1 MMRDKFIFLL
11 IGFLLGWIVNL
22 NSFNM
27 PDFQS
32 SLHMINSAI
41 KSQMTILNMTDSLPS
56 SSVDIGQGVRVLC
69 WVMTGPANHYTK
81 AIHVKNTWGKKCDKL
96 IFFSS
101 EDDEKLGA
109 VALNISE
116 GRQNL
121 WGKTKQG
128 FDYVYNHHR
137 DAYDWFVKADDDTY
151 YVVENLRNLLKDYN
165 TQESIWFGHRFQ
177 YLGGYFAGGA
187 GYVLSQGALER
198 FTQIGLKNSSLCNP
212 ENGGDEDVNMG
223 ACMKNLNVTV
233 GDSRDSE
240 GKKRFFPF
248 HPQNHLIPSSGRK
261 DWAYFV
267 YTQYAEKNGTACCSD
282 TAISFHYISPPT
294 MYLLDYLIYHLSSVS
309 GGKAED
315 KELGNFTVAG

>member
-1 MMRDKFIFLL
+1 MRDRFIFLL
-11 IGFLLGWIVNL
+11 IGFLLGWIINL
-22 NSFNM
+22 NSFSM

-32 SLHMINSAI
+32 SLKMINSAI
-41 KSQMTILNMTDSLPS
+41 KSQMNILNMTDSLPP
-56 SSVDIGQGVRVLC
+56 SSVNTGHGVRVLC
-69 WVMTGPANHYTK
+69 WVMTGPPNHYTK

-101 EDDEKLGA
+101 EDDEELGA

-137 DAYDWFVKADDDTY
+137 DDYDWFVKADDDTY

-165 TQESIWFGHRFQ
+165 TQDSIWFGHRFQ

-198 FTQIGLKNSSLCNP
+198 SQEL
-212 ENGGDEDVNMG
+212 
-223 ACMKNLNVTV
+223 
-233 GDSRDSE
+233 
-240 GKKRFFPF
+240 FPVQF
-248 HPQNHLIPSSGRK
+248 
-261 DWAYFV
+261 
-267 YTQYAEKNGTACCSD
+267 
-282 TAISFHYISPPT
+282 
-294 MYLLDYLIYHLSSVS
+294 
-309 GGKAED
+309 
-315 KELGNFTVAG
+315 

>member
-1 MMRDKFIFLL
+1 MMRDRLIFLL
-11 IGFLLGWIVNL
+11 IGFLLGWIINL
-22 NSFNM
+22 NSFSM

-32 SLHMINSAI
+32 SLNMINSAI
-41 KSQMTILNMTDSLPS
+41 KSQMTILNMTDSLPP
-56 SSVDIGQGVRVLC
+56 SSVATGHGVRVLC
-69 WVMTGPANHYTK
+69 WVMTGPPNHYTK

-101 EDDEKLGA
+101 EDDEELGA

-137 DAYDWFVKADDDTY
+137 DDYDWFVKADDDTY

-165 TQESIWFGHRFQ
+165 TQDSIWFGHRFQ

-198 FTQIGLKNSSLCNP
+198 FTQVGLKNSSLCNS

-267 YTQYAEKNGTACCSD
+267 YTQYAEPNGTACCSD

-294 MYLLDYLIYHLSSVS
+294 MYLLDYLIYHLRSVS

-315 KELGNFTVAG
+315 KELGNYTVAG